1 MKGLLYLSIFLFL
14 GFGTL
19 QAQETEQEE
28 KKIMSL
34 DEGTIN
40 EQFEFVRRK
49 SGPYR
54 AAGVRYRVVKVVN
67 FNKLK
72 ANALDSLSTAYKK
85 NTALQNTISQHVAT
99 ITDLNQKLDG
109 TTKNL
114 TSITEEKDSMSLLGM
129 SVSKITYNLIL
140 WSVIAGLLTLLVLF
154 IYKFRRS
161 NVLTQEAKSNLSEL
175 EAEYED
181 HRRRALE
188 REQKVS
194 RQLMDERNKNKG

>member
-1 MKGLLYLSIFLFL
+1 MKALKILSFFIIILAWNV
-14 GFGTL
+14 
-19 QAQETEQEE
+19 QYAQETQEE
-28 KKIMSL
+28 RTTSL
-34 DEGTIN
+34 DEGTID

-54 AAGVRYRVVKVVN
+54 AAGIRYRVVKVVN
-67 FNKLK
+67 YNKLK
-72 ANALDSLSTAYKK
+72 QHVLDSLSTSYKNNASLK
-85 NTALQNTISQHVAT
+85 NTISQHEAT
-99 ITDLNQKLDG
+99 ITDLNQKLDT

-114 TSITEEKDSMSLLGM
+114 SSVTDEKDSMSFLGM
-129 SVSKITYNLIL
+129 SVSKVTYNLIL
-140 WSVIAGLLTLLVLF
+140 WTVIAGLLTLLVLF

-161 NVLTQEAKSNLSEL
+161 NVLTQEAKNNLSEL

-194 RQLMDERNKNKG
+194 RQLMDERNKNKKS